1 MKKISCLCIFLILLL
16 CSACGNTE
24 IPFTTEDNQE
34 SNQAS
39 DEVPSNQNRDVVLQ
53 DKLTYSN
60 LDSESSMSEVR
71 DILTKAGIQ
80 STHVDTVLSW
90 VTDYND
96 SMRECPSFSLIGDFV
111 TIDGMAVDYGEYP
124 PMSVQWYKHNNRNY
138 HDVLCRI
145 VAYELNHDNISVGNV
160 IKEENFD
167 CWDENTAWLY
177 TDGDILFG
185 REAVEGEH
193 KAYVPFPLI
202 DWSKDTQAE
211 YFTLFNPINITE
223 QCSEQ
228 EMFQAIQEKW
238 SERKISF
245 KESKFS
251 LITFWTQ
258 SGERICAS
266 HAATLIKIDN
276 GYLLFEKTN
285 PESPY
290 AATKFSSTDE
300 VKQYLYNMMNLDYSR
315 YNDQIGTYIILQNDK
330 LL

>member
-16 CSACGNTE
+16 CSACGNAE

-34 SNQAS
+34 SSQAS
-39 DEVPSNQNRDVVLQ
+39 DEVPSNQNIDVVLQ
-53 DKLTYSN
+53 NKLTYSN

-80 STHVDTVLSW
+80 SNHVDTVLSW
-90 VTDYND
+90 ITDYND

-111 TIDGMAVDYGEYP
+111 TVDEMTVDYGEYP
-124 PMSVQWYKHNNRNY
+124 AMSTQWYKRNERNY
-138 HDVLCRI
+138 HDVVCRI
-145 VAYELNHDNISVGNV
+145 VAYELNQDNISVGNV
-160 IKEENFD
+160 IKKENFD

-193 KAYVPFPLI
+193 KAYIPFPLI

-251 LITFWTQ
+251 LIT
-258 SGERICAS
+258 
-266 HAATLIKIDN
+266 
-276 GYLLFEKTN
+276 Y
-285 PESPY
+285 
-290 AATKFSSTDE
+290 SSA
-300 VKQYLYNMMNLDYSR
+300 
-315 YNDQIGTYIILQNDK
+315 
-330 LL
+330 